1 MESDLNFRQ
10 YKISSNRYREL
21 KYFCRQYRE
30 KKAKLC
36 AMTQTVEDNAT
47 RRAELEK
54 DVTLIEQAA
63 AEAGKDLAGYIIR
76 NVTDGTAFEYL
87 GAPCGRS
94 TFFRIRQRFYYI
106 LDKRK

>member
-1 MESDLNFRQ
+1 MESDLKFRQ
-10 YKISSNRYREL
+10 YKISSNRYRE
-21 KYFCRQYRE
+21 

-36 AMTQTVEDNAT
+36 AMIQTVEDNAT

-94 TFFRIRQRFYYI
+94 TFFRIRQRF
-106 LDKRK
+106 